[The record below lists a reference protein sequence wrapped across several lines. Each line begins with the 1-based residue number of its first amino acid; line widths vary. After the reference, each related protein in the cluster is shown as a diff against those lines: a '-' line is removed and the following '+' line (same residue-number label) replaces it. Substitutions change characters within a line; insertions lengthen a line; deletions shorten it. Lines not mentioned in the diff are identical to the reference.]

1 MYHALFNRWF
11 VHFDP
16 EKAHHQAMVL
26 LQAAAAVPP
35 VRAAVHAVLAGR
47 GQRSGLTVFGQ
58 RLPGPLGVAA
68 GFDKDAKGVRAMA
81 MLGFSFVEVG
91 TLTPVPQDGNPRPRL
106 WRLVPERAL
115 RNAMGFNNG
124 GAVRAAKR
132 LRRLRRSASGRA
144 IMVGAN
150 LGKNR
155 WTAAADAAQDYRVG
169 AKHLA
174 PWVDYLVVN
183 VSSPNTPGLR
193 DLQSAEALRPIL
205 RAAQAGAREGL
216 AWVGR
221 TGQVPL
227 LVKVAPDLSD
237 AEIEAIA
244 GLALELGLAG
254 VVAVNTTT
262 DHDLGPGGLSGPL
275 LKDRGVAVVRLLRQ
289 VMGPDAVIM
298 GVGGVTTAADLSEYM
313 AAGATAVQAF
323 TAFIYEGPAWPA
335 RVQRM
340 SEANERTA

>member
-1 MYHALFNRWF
+1 MALMR
-11 VHFDP
+11 P
-16 EKAHHQAMVL
+16 
-26 LQAAAAVPP
+26 AAAVPP
-35 VRAAVHAVLAGR
+35 VRAAVHAALAGR
-47 GQRSGLTVFGQ
+47 GQRSGLTVFGRQ
-58 RLPGPLGVAA
+58 LPGPLGVAA

-81 MLGFSFVEVG
+81 MLGFAFVEVG
-91 TLTPVPQDGNPRPRL
+91 TLTPVAQDGNPRPRL
-106 WRLVPERAL
+106 WRLVEQRAL

-124 GAVRAAKR
+124 GAVKAAKR

-155 WTAAADAAQDYRVG
+155 VTAVADAAQDYRDG
-169 AKHLA
+169 AKLLA

-193 DLQSAEALRPIL
+193 DLQSTEALRPIL

-216 AWVGR
+216 ALEGR
-221 TGQVPL
+221 SGEVPL

-237 AEIEAIA
+237 AEIEDVAR
-244 GLALELGLAG
+244 LALELGLAG

-298 GVGGVTTAADLSEYM
+298 GVGGVTTADDLTEYL

-335 RVQRM
+335 RVQRQAAAAEH
-340 SEANERTA
+340 SS